1 MSDICGCG
9 IVIGLQTLKAGSVK
23 QSETPQTMT
32 RTIPSPAPKGFKM
45 KEEILKKLKELW
57 LHNNQLNKLPNW
69 IDNLTNL
76 ENLSIDNN
84 QIKSLPESIKKLAST
99 LKKLYLGDNPVWN
112 NQKEMKKIKSWLP
125 NTKILE
131 D

>member
-45 KEEILKKLKELW
+45 KEEILKKLKELKPS
-57 LHNNQLNKLPNW
+57 LYEKYGIENFAIFGSVAKGEENKDSD
-69 IDNLTNL
+69 IDIAILKAKRKNLFLRLSKFSSFISKFNS
-76 ENLSIDNN
+76 LSIASNSAL
-84 QIKSLPESIKKLAST
+84 KSFGHF
-99 LKKLYLGDNPVWN
+99 LK
-112 NQKEMKKIKSWLP
+112 
-125 NTKILE
+125 
-131 D
+131 